1 MKLVELEC
9 ENCGAALKIEEGTNT
24 VNCPYCKASYKI
36 DDEVKHV
43 KYDDMENSGYEFE
56 KGRIKAQK
64 EHASN
69 SSLNIDQKFPKI
81 ALIPFVMVAIV
92 MIVIL
97 ISSAISWKDWNN
109 KFNDND
115 NRSGISAEEAKKKE
129 EEEKQKIEEEKK
141 KMEEEEQKRELESQA
156 RRFNLGYSSGKLS
169 GFFIKSD
176 LNDVINSNR
185 TNKEKLITVKF
196 NDIETQDSEEILR
209 IIDQLDKNKDYN
221 VLLDYDADGFINV
234 MTIQ

>member
-9 ENCGAALKIEEGTNT
+9 ENCGAALKVEEGTDT
-24 VNCPYCKASYKI
+24 IKCPYCNATYKI
-36 DDEVKHV
+36 DDEATHV

-64 EHASN
+64 EHASK
-69 SSLNIDQKFPKI
+69 SSININQKFSKV

-97 ISSAISWKDWNN
+97 ISSAISWKDWND
-109 KFNDND
+109 KFNN
-115 NRSGISAEEAKKKE
+115 NSSSNGISAEEAKRMEEAKKKE
-129 EEEKQKIEEEKK
+129 EEEKQKLEEER
-141 KMEEEEQKRELESQA
+141 QKRELESQA
-156 RRFNLGYSSGKLS
+156 RVFNLGYSSGKLS

-185 TNKEKLITVKF
+185 TNKERLITVKF
-196 NDIETQDSEEILR
+196 NGIETQDSEEILR

>member
-64 EHASN
+64 EH
-69 SSLNIDQKFPKI
+69 LNNNNNINVNVDSKFS
-81 ALIPFVMVAIV
+81 MVAIIPFIIIPII
-92 MIVIL
+92 MFVII
-97 ISSAISWKDWNN
+97 ISSAVSFSKWKSNSNN
-109 KFNDND
+109 N
-115 NRSGISAEEAKKKE
+115 SSSSSVSEEAKKLEEERKAE
-129 EEEKQKIEEEKK
+129 EEEAR
-141 KMEEEEQKRELESQA
+141 QKRELESQA
-156 RRFNLGYSSGKLS
+156 RSFNLGYSSGKLS
-169 GFFIKSD
+169 GFFIKND
-176 LNDVINSNR
+176 LNEVINSNR

-196 NDIETQDSEEILR
+196 NGVETQDSEEILK
-209 IIDQLDKNKDYN
+209 IIDQLDNNKDYN

>member
-185 TNKEKLITVKF
+185 TNKERLITVKF